1 MKTKTQQTLEQML
14 FARLKK
20 TGGKYRAR
28 TSIDGARTRLTIE
41 ANSKHNAATAAANA
55 ITERAAAR
63 KNPKLADILAV
74 YKTLAAANN
83 SGASLKP
90 ATAHKNAQSLAL
102 ILRAAKLDPLTI
114 TLSELSPAAVETWR
128 RYCYQKAGL
137 QWDIPNPDKNTS
149 LNSTWRQ
156 AKSVFSRRALEAYAR
171 AGYTIPQNAID
182 FAETPELTPTKKL
195 GFSPIDEETDATLKR
210 LSALAL
216 DGKRGQGI
224 PAPDVAAMYQMA
236 RFAGMTLNEIKHFR
250 PSWINR
256 VQTEQPHAVPPRRV
270 GEHLDYVVD
279 SRHTHT
285 VVEQEI
291 LLQKIERVLA
301 QTRNRVSLLR
311 KVVLATRSLTPER
324 IKRLVY
330 RHFKR
335 RDARPLAAVHTE
347 VKEQIVQPF
356 RLPVPRIPRHHR
368 KLAVADFEP
377 FAKAPRQLAP
387 DVSLLAVEPVP
398 KLLLVVGRTL

>member
-41 ANSKHNAATAAANA
+41 ASSKRNAATAAANA

-90 ATAHKNAQSLAL
+90 ATAHKNAQSLML
-102 ILRAAKLDPLTI
+102 ILRAAKLDALTI
-114 TLSELSPAAVETWR
+114 TLSELTPQIVETWR

-137 QWDIPNPDKNTS
+137 NWNIPNPDKNTS

-250 PSWINR
+250 PSWIVRRRGATYINVAEDGAFTTKRGTKNR
-256 VQTEQPHAVPPRRV
+256 QIPVDRDR
-270 GEHLDYVVD
+270 LDKWLAAIKNTD
-279 SRHTHT
+279 F
-285 VVEQEI
+285 EA
-291 LLQKIERVLA
+291 A
-301 QTRNRVSLLR
+301 QTYKRANEWLKAYLPDRTKKLHEMRKMACSEMLERTGNIFLASKFIGNSVNTTTKYYANLLT
-311 KVVLATRSLTPER
+311 A
-324 IKRLVY
+324 IK
-330 RHFKR
+330 
-335 RDARPLAAVHTE
+335 PL
-347 VKEQIVQPF
+347 
-356 RLPVPRIPRHHR
+356 
-368 KLAVADFEP
+368 
-377 FAKAPRQLAP
+377 
-387 DVSLLAVEPVP
+387 
-398 KLLLVVGRTL
+398 